1 MKLRTLLSLLFGAR
15 GRAILRVARHLSPF
29 YRACYVASLAENG
42 MLGMLASAPVSFEEL
57 AGRFCANN
65 DQRERDGLDAWLAL
79 GISLKEL
86 KVTARGYSLRGRLS
100 RQLSRPENDAA
111 LALLQSMVR
120 HHHRFLTESL
130 TRLRSGT
137 RFTLADLD
145 GPLVARAARA
155 LEPLVLDVL
164 NTDVP
169 QQGPFNLLDV
179 GCGSAGYL
187 HHAAARNYELTA
199 LGLERDAELAEGAR
213 RNVAAWDLADRVRV
227 EAGDVRERA
236 PEPVYDLVTLHNNV
250 YYFPVDA
257 RVGLLRHLRGFL
269 KPGGR
274 ILITTHCAGTSS
286 GACIGLFAAL
296 TEGCGRLP
304 HREEMIAHLHEA
316 GYNNIKAQQLIPCD
330 PFVAFT
336 AANPLAP
343 VKGQS
348 L

>member
-1 MKLRTLLSLLFGAR
+1 MKLRTLLSLLFGTR
-15 GRAILRVARHLSPF
+15 GRAILRVARHLPPF

-42 MLGMLASAPVSFEEL
+42 MLGVLASAPVSFEEL
-57 AGRFCANN
+57 AGRFCPNN
-65 DQRERDGLDAWLAL
+65 DQGERDALDAWLSL

-86 KVTARGYSLRGRLS
+86 KRTVRGYSLRGCLS

-164 NTDVP
+164 NPEVP

-187 HHAAARNYELTA
+187 RHATVRNHELTA
-199 LGLERDAELAEGAR
+199 LGLELQPELVEGAR
-213 RNVAAWDLADRVRV
+213 RNLAAWNLTDRVRV
-227 EAGDVRERA
+227 EAGDIRERV
-236 PEPVYDLVTLHNNV
+236 PEPAYDLVTLHNNV

-257 RVGLLRHLRGFL
+257 RVSLLRHLRAFL
-269 KPGGR
+269 KPRGR

-304 HREEMIAHLHEA
+304 HREEMIAQLHDA
-316 GYNNIKAQQLIPCD
+316 GYDNVKAQQLIPCD

-336 AANPLAP
+336 ATNPLAS
-343 VKGQS
+343 VR
-348 L
+348 

>member
-1 MKLRTLLSLLFGAR
+1 MRLPTLLSLLFGAR
-15 GRAILRVARHLSPF
+15 GRAILRVARYLPPF

-42 MLGMLASAPVSFEEL
+42 MLGVLASAVVPFEEL
-57 AGRFCANN
+57 VARFCPTGN
-65 DQRERDGLDAWLAL
+65 QGERDALDAWLGL
-79 GISLKEL
+79 GVSLKEL
-86 KVTARGYSLRGRLS
+86 KGTAQGYGLRGRLS

-145 GPLVARAARA
+145 GQVVARAARA
-155 LEPLVLDVL
+155 LEPVVLDAL
-164 NTDVP
+164 NVEVP
-169 QQGPFNLLDV
+169 CGGPFQLLDI

-187 HHAAARNYELTA
+187 RHAAARNHELTA
-199 LGLERDAELAEGAR
+199 LGLELQPELVDAAR
-213 RNVAAWDLADRVRV
+213 RNVAAWDLAERVRI
-227 EAGDVRERA
+227 EAADVRKRT
-236 PEPVYDLVTLHNNV
+236 PEAVYDLVTLHNNV

-257 RVGLLRHLRGFL
+257 RVSLLRHLRGFL
-269 KPGGR
+269 KPAGR
-274 ILITTHCAGTSS
+274 ILVTTHCVGTSS

-304 HREEMIAHLHEA
+304 RHEEMIAQLHEA
-316 GYNNIKAQQLIPCD
+316 GYEHVKGRQLIPCD

-336 AANPLAP
+336 AANPLAS
-343 VKGQS
+343 VK
-348 L
+348 

>member
-1 MKLRTLLSLLFGAR
+1 
-15 GRAILRVARHLSPF
+15 
-29 YRACYVASLAENG
+29 
-42 MLGMLASAPVSFEEL
+42 
-57 AGRFCANN
+57 AGRFCPNN
-65 DQRERDGLDAWLAL
+65 DQGERDALDAWLSL
-79 GISLKEL
+79 GICLKEL
-86 KVTARGYSLRGRLS
+86 KRTVRGYSLRGCLS

-137 RFTLADLD
+137 RFTLAALD

-164 NTDVP
+164 NPEVP

-187 HHAAARNYELTA
+187 RHATVRNHELTA
-199 LGLERDAELAEGAR
+199 LGLELQPELVEGAR
-213 RNVAAWDLADRVRV
+213 RNLAAWNLTDQGRGA
-227 EAGDVRERA
+227 AGDNSQRA
-236 PEPVYDLVTLHNNV
+236 PEPLPEPPYDLVTLHNNV

-257 RVGLLRHLRGFL
+257 RVSLLRHLRAFL
-269 KPGGR
+269 KPRGR

-304 HREEMIAHLHEA
+304 HREEMIAQLHDA
-316 GYNNIKAQQLIPCD
+316 
-330 PFVAFT
+330 
-336 AANPLAP
+336 
-343 VKGQS
+343 
-348 L
+348 